1 MSTARGFTLI
11 ELLVT
16 ILILGVLMGIAL
28 ANFSSTVNKTADGA
42 ALSDLRNAM
51 NAQESYFVDNE
62 AYAAPASLAIVTSE
76 GVELGGAASVQGYVL
91 TARHRRSNATYVITV
106 GSGSTTDGAIH
117 KQ

>member
-28 ANFSSTVNKTADGA
+28 TNFSTTVNKTADGA
-42 ALSDLRNAM
+42 AISDLRNAM

-62 AYAAPASLAIVTSE
+62 AYATPASLPISTST
-76 GVELGGAASVQGYVL
+76 GVELGGAASARGYVL
-91 TARHRRSNATYVITV
+91 TARHSRSGATYIVTV
-106 GSGSTTDGAIH
+106 GSGGSTDGAIQ